1 MLKRYLE
8 NSSGNIAIISAL
20 TMGLMIMGAGVA
32 IDYSGS
38 TSEYARMQTALDTAV
53 LAAATKENSGNGELK
68 QTVRKTVRQ
77 NFKPT
82 KPGDA
87 DSLDI
92 KVDIVGDK
100 ILASVSL
107 DYSTS
112 IMGMFGRPTMP
123 LYVESGGPRR
133 RVPTLNVALVVDT
146 TDSMSGANMSDL
158 QAAADE
164 LIDTFID
171 TGADI
176 RMSLV
181 PYAQYVNVGMDKQDA
196 DWVDASK
203 TSHRD
208 EPSKHVF
215 ETTTGGTAPVCTP
228 NGIMIPV
235 YGTVDGVIVQTGTT
249 EGRDCTE
256 GTPGTPSGTSW
267 TPITGWDRDF
277 EFNGCMGSREDP
289 EHLTPAAGPSNRI
302 PAAMN
307 VVQRRSLNF
316 DADDNIVYGEWVAPP
331 STAGYTTR
339 CGQVL
344 TPLTDNLET
353 IRGKVQSLTTEGET
367 YLPAGL
373 IWGWRTLSPSVPYTQ
388 AAVDADE
395 RQARNVMIFMTDG
408 ENSAYKSKEYHFR
421 AGMNAPAA
429 QAGLNIASQL
439 CEGIKSDGIEIF
451 TVAYNLP
458 GNTVLGGGTETAL
471 QACASSAAN
480 AFTPDTRSELI
491 ENFETITS
499 SLAEVKLDY

>member
-1 MLKRYLE
+1 
-8 NSSGNIAIISAL
+8 
-20 TMGLMIMGAGVA
+20 MGLMIMGAGVA

-92 KVDIVGDK
+92 KVDIIGDK

-181 PYAQYVNVGMDKQDA
+181 PYAQYVNVGMGKQNA

-203 TSHRD
+203 TFRRK
-208 EPSKHVF
+208 EPVKHEF
-215 ETTTGGTAPVCTP
+215 ETFTGGTAPVCTP
-228 NGIMIPV
+228 NGVLIPV

-256 GTPGTPSGTSW
+256 GTPGTSSGMSW
-267 TPITGWDRDF
+267 TPVQGWDRDY

-289 EHLTPAAGPSNRI
+289 DHLEPVAGPSNRI
-302 PAAMN
+302 PAAMS
-307 VVQRRSLNF
+307 VVRRRPLSLDTDENLVVG
-316 DADDNIVYGEWVAPP
+316 DWESPP
-331 STAGYTTR
+331 STSSNITR

-344 TPLTDNLET
+344 TPLTDDLEV

-388 AAVDADE
+388 ASINAAE
-395 RQARNVMIFMTDG
+395 RNARSVMIFMTDG
-408 ENSAYKSKEYHFR
+408 ENSAFKSEEYHKS
-421 AGMNAPAA
+421 
-429 QAGLNIASQL
+429 AGLNPVAAGKGLDVASQL
-439 CEGIKSDGIEIF
+439 CSGIKADGIEIF